1 MLSRTRQRV
10 WLAPLCLVAMFSAA
24 VAHADV
30 ATANPIPGEVLVLLA
45 SENEGAIDP
54 SLGKLRAL
62 KHPPFNV
69 FKSIKIMS
77 RSAVQLVADK
87 AVELDLPNGRKIHL
101 TLLERQPDGRTKV
114 QVSINRPYEKDY
126 LPLLQ
131 VIARSGEHFFVA
143 GQKFEGGTLV
153 IGVRVGEHQKHAP

>member
-1 MLSRTRQRV
+1 L
-10 WLAPLCLVAMFSAA
+10 
-24 VAHADV
+24 AHADAAV
-30 ATANPIPGEVLVLLA
+30 TTLAGEVLVLLA
-45 SENEGAIDP
+45 SENEGSVDP
-54 SLGKLRAL
+54 SLSHVHAL

-77 RSAVQLVADK
+77 RSPVQLVADK
-87 AVELDLPNGRKIHL
+87 AIEIDLPNGRKVHL
-101 TLLERQPDGRTKV
+101 TLLERQADGRTKV
-114 QVSINRPYEKDY
+114 QVSINRPNEKDY